1 MESYEYPNK
10 ANIEKLADILY
21 EDIEMLM
28 YRKLY
33 GELIYVVPHYGYVES
48 NITLGKGNQYEFRSL
63 FCSEN

>member
-1 MESYEYPNK
+1 MFS
-10 ANIEKLADILY
+10 IEQLSDIFF

-48 NITLGKGNQYEFRSL
+48 GIRLWKGNQYEFN
-63 FCSEN
+63 FK